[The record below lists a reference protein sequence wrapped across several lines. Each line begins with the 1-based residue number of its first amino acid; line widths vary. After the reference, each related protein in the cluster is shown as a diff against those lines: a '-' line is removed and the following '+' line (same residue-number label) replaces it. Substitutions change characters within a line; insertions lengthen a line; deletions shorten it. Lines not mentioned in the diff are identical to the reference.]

1 MATEMTNVTD
11 IIPTPEAASDAEAR
25 VAPATDGDAD
35 PLALTTERE
44 SSTSSAA
51 PGEASA
57 ALGRVDTPAE
67 AASEQAAYDPSRYER
82 PSVTVDVVILT
93 MRRRRLEALLVKR
106 RHWPFEGMWAIP
118 GGFVN
123 PDESLED
130 SARRELA
137 EETNV
142 RDVYLE
148 QLYTFGDPG
157 RDPRTRV
164 ITVVYYA
171 LIRAEQLPGMVRAG
185 DDAAEAGWFPV
196 YRLPPMAF
204 DHDNILTYTMQ
215 RLRGKLEY
223 TSIGFQLLPPEFTLS
238 ELQEVYEAIMN
249 RQLDKRNFRKKV
261 LSTGILEPTAN
272 TRNFVRHRPAALYRF
287 SPRAES

>member
-1 MATEMTNVTD
+1 
-11 IIPTPEAASDAEAR
+11 
-25 VAPATDGDAD
+25 
-35 PLALTTERE
+35 
-44 SSTSSAA
+44 
-51 PGEASA
+51 
-57 ALGRVDTPAE
+57 VDTPEE
-67 AASEQAAYDPSRYER
+67 AAHTRATYDPSRYER

-93 MRRRRLEALLVKR
+93 MRSRRLEALLVKR
-106 RHWPFEGMWAIP
+106 RHWPFEGTWAIP

-171 LIRAEQLPGMVRAG
+171 LIRAEQLPRVVRAG
-185 DDAAEAGWFPV
+185 DDAAETAWFPV
-196 YRLPPMAF
+196 YTLPTMAF
-204 DHDNILTYTMQ
+204 DHEKILTYTMQ

-223 TSIGFQLLPPEFTLS
+223 TTIGYQLLPQEFTLS

-261 LSTGILEPTAN
+261 LSTGILEPTSG
-272 TRNFVRHRPAALYRF
+272 TRADGRHRPAALFRF
-287 SPRAES
+287 SPRAERS